1 MTQWVGAAMP
11 RKEDRRM
18 LLGRGRFV
26 GDLTR
31 PGLLHAAFVRSPH
44 AHARITRIDPA
55 AALRAAGVEQVLT
68 AKSLGDPYLL
78 AILERDEF
86 VPTEMPILA
95 GDKVRFVGEPVA
107 VVIAD
112 DAYRAE
118 DAAELVEVDWDPQP
132 AVASIE
138 TAIAAG
144 APRLHDHG
152 NCLVDLLMFDDERLP
167 QIFATAKATV
177 SATFRS
183 ARVAAL
189 PLEGRACLA
198 EWDDRDDQLVMHVS
212 TQVPHQVRSGVAQ
225 ALQMP
230 ERSIRV
236 IAPDVG
242 GGFGLKC
249 VVGREEVAVAA
260 AALRLRRPVRWIEDR
275 QENLTAAFHGHEQRY
290 QVRAAFDAEG
300 RILGLDAEVDCDT
313 GAYSVFPFT
322 CAVEPLMAAT
332 ELPGVYK
339 VPAYRARGRAIAT
352 NKAPAAP
359 YRGVSRPQIVL
370 VMERLMEKA
379 AAALGL
385 GPLQVRRANLI
396 GKHEFPYT
404 GVNQV
409 TYDEGSYRE
418 SLDLAERI
426 VTEKAWAAERDMLR
440 KAGQRAGIGYAC
452 FSERTAYGTSAMAVR
467 RMRMTPGYDTAL
479 VRMDPTG
486 EVIVTT
492 GTCGH
497 GQGHETTFAQIVADR
512 LGVHPDQVRLRQGD
526 TDLASYGWGTWGS
539 RSVVIGGGAARPGR
553 GRGGRT
559 AAQDRRQPAGGQPGR
574 HRARRGP
581 GPRPRRRH
589 RGDSDLRAGQAG
601 PFPGP
606 PAGRGPALRAGG
618 PGHVRPARHR
628 LQRLP
633 RGHGGDRPGHLC
645 YPAAPLPGRRG
656 LRRGHQPDGG
666 RRAGARRR
674 HAGRGGRA
682 ARAGPLRLRR
692 PAGQRHLDGLPG
704 AHRSGNVR
712 RGHRPP
718 ADALQVQ
725 RDGREGDGGGRHDR
739 RPGRRPGCH
748 QRRDVR
754 HRRAL
759 RPHPG
764 AAAGRERRAQRSR
777 GYPMKDLHDIRLT
790 VNGRE
795 HELVVEARRT
805 LADMLRHD
813 LGYTGTHLGCEH
825 GICGACTVILDGAP
839 VRACLIF
846 GVQADGAEVRTVEG
860 LADGEQLSDLQQ
872 AFSDHHALQCGFCTP
887 GFLMLAEAYLAE
899 DATQLTEEQARELV
913 AANLC
918 RCTGYQGIIEAVLAT
933 ARARRSREPGG
944 RKPADQA

>member
-44 AHARITRIDPA
+44 AHARIVRIDPA
-55 AALRAAGVEQVLT
+55 AALKAPGVEQVLT
-68 AKSLGDPYLL
+68 ARSLGHPYLL
-78 AILERDEF
+78 AVLERDEF

-95 GDKVRFVGEPVA
+95 ADKARFVGEPVA
-107 VVIAD
+107 MVIAD

-300 RILGLDAEVDCDT
+300 RILALDAEVDCDT

-385 GPLQVRRANLI
+385 GPLQVRRVNLI

-404 GVNQV
+404 GVNQI
-409 TYDEGSYRE
+409 TYEEGSYRE

-426 VTEKAWAAERDMLR
+426 VSEKAWAAERDTLR

-452 FSERTAYGTSAMAVR
+452 FSERTAYGTQAMSVR

-539 RSVVIGGGAARPGR
+539 RSVVIGGGAA
-553 GRGGRT
+553 
-559 AAQDRRQPAGGQPGR
+559 
-574 HRARRGP
+574 
-581 GPRPRRRH
+581 
-589 RGDSDLRAGQAG
+589 
-601 PFPGP
+601 
-606 PAGRGPALRAGG
+606 
-618 PGHVRPARHR
+618 
-628 LQRLP
+628 
-633 RGHGGDRPGHLC
+633 
-645 YPAAPLPGRRG
+645 
-656 LRRGHQPDGG
+656 
-666 RRAGARRR
+666 
-674 HAGRGGRA
+674 GRA
-682 ARAGPLRLRR
+682 ADAL
-692 PAGQRHLDGLPG
+692 AGQLRKIAASQLEASPADIELAEGLARVRGDDTAAIPISELARLAHFQ
-704 AHRSGNVR
+704 AHRLDEDLRYGLEARATFDPPGTFSNACHAAMVVIDPGTCAIRLHRYLVVEDCGVVINPIVVDGQVR
-712 RGHRPP
+712 
-718 ADALQVQ
+718 
-725 RDGREGDGGGRHDR
+725 GGVT
-739 RPGRRPGCH
+739 
-748 QRRDVR
+748 Q
-754 HRRAL
+754 
-759 RPHPG
+759 G
-764 AAAGRERRAQRSR
+764 AAAALLERIGFDSEGQPVSATLMD
-777 GYPMKDLHDIRLT
+777 YLAPTAAEMCAVDIVHLQT
-790 VNGRE
+790 PSKFSE
-795 HELVVEARRT
+795 
-805 LADMLRHD
+805 
-813 LGYTGTHLGCEH
+813 TGAKGMGEGGT
-825 GICGACTVILDGAP
+825 IGAP
-839 VRACLIF
+839 A
-846 GVQADGAEVRTVEG
+846 
-860 LADGEQLSDLQQ
+860 
-872 AFSDHHALQCGFCTP
+872 
-887 GFLMLAEAYLAE
+887 
-899 DATQLTEEQARELV
+899 
-913 AANLC
+913 
-918 RCTGYQGIIEAVLAT
+918 AVLGAINDAMSGT
-933 ARARRSREPGG
+933 DVRFDHIPVLPQDVSAALNAGG
-944 RKPADQA
+944 ASP

>member
-1 MTQWVGAAMP
+1 MNGWIGAALP

-44 AHARITRIDPA
+44 AHALVNKIDGT
-55 AALRAAGVEQVLT
+55 AAGQVPGVAGLFT
-68 AKSLGDPYLL
+68 AESLGYPYLL
-78 AILERDEF
+78 ALLERPEF
-86 VPTEMPILA
+86 VPTAMPILA

-132 AVASIE
+132 AAVSME
-138 TAIAAG
+138 TATAAG
-144 APRLHDHG
+144 APQLHVHG
-152 NCLVDLLMFDDERLP
+152 NCLVDLLMFDDDRLP
-167 QIFATAKATV
+167 QIFADAETTV
-177 SATFRS
+177 SATFSS
-183 ARVAAL
+183 ARLAAL

-225 ALQMP
+225 ALGLP

-260 AALRLRRPVRWIEDR
+260 AALRLRRPVRWTEDR

-300 RILGLDAEVDCDT
+300 RILGLDAEIDCDT
-313 GAYSVFPFT
+313 GAYSAFPFT

-379 AAALGL
+379 AAALEL

-396 GKHEFPYT
+396 SKHDFPYT
-404 GVNQV
+404 GVNKI

-426 VTEKAWAAERDMLR
+426 VTERAWTAERDALR

-452 FSERTAYGTSAMAVR
+452 FSERTAYGTPAMSQR

-512 LGVHPDQVRLRQGD
+512 LGVHPAQVRLRQGD

-539 RSVVIGGGAARPGR
+539 RSVVIGGGAA
-553 GRGGRT
+553 
-559 AAQDRRQPAGGQPGR
+559 
-574 HRARRGP
+574 
-581 GPRPRRRH
+581 
-589 RGDSDLRAGQAG
+589 
-601 PFPGP
+601 
-606 PAGRGPALRAGG
+606 
-618 PGHVRPARHR
+618 
-628 LQRLP
+628 
-633 RGHGGDRPGHLC
+633 
-645 YPAAPLPGRRG
+645 
-656 LRRGHQPDGG
+656 
-666 RRAGARRR
+666 
-674 HAGRGGRA
+674 GRA
-682 ARAGPLRLRR
+682 ADAVAAQLRR
-692 PAGQRHLDGLPG
+692 IAASQLEASPADIELAEGAARVRGDDHAAIPIPELARLVHFQ
-704 AHRSGNVR
+704 AHRLAEDLCYGLEARATFDPPGTFSNACHAAMVVIDPGTGAIRLHRYLVVEDCGVVINPIVVDGQVR
-712 RGHRPP
+712 
-718 ADALQVQ
+718 
-725 RDGREGDGGGRHDR
+725 GGVT
-739 RPGRRPGCH
+739 
-748 QRRDVR
+748 Q
-754 HRRAL
+754 
-759 RPHPG
+759 G
-764 AAAGRERRAQRSR
+764 AAAALLERVRFDPEGQPVSATLMD
-777 GYPMKDLHDIRLT
+777 YLAPTAAEMCAVDIVHLQT
-790 VNGRE
+790 PSNFSE
-795 HELVVEARRT
+795 
-805 LADMLRHD
+805 
-813 LGYTGTHLGCEH
+813 TGAKGMGEGGT
-825 GICGACTVILDGAP
+825 IGAP
-839 VRACLIF
+839 AAVL
-846 GVQADGAEVRTVEG
+846 GAVND
-860 LADGEQLSDLQQ
+860 ALSDTDVRFDHIPVLPHEVSAALSQ
-872 AFSDHHALQCGFCTP
+872 AG
-887 GFLMLAEAYLAE
+887 
-899 DATQLTEEQARELV
+899 
-913 AANLC
+913 
-918 RCTGYQGIIEAVLAT
+918 AT
-933 ARARRSREPGG
+933 A
-944 RKPADQA
+944 